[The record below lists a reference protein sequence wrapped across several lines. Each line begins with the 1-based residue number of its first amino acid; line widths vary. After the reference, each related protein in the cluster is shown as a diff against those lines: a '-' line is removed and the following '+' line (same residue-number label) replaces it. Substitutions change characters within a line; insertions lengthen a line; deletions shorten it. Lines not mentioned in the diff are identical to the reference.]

1 MNYKK
6 VGKIYKKELLEA
18 YRDKRTLFST
28 ILLPLILYPVLF
40 IGVSSLMTR
49 QTIKMEEEVKVVAI
63 ENFDAYQEY
72 DNDELNYIVENI
84 QQKFEENSKIRI
96 YNGTTEID
104 SLLKDGIIHAVIK
117 LDSVS
122 FAAPQTYYFEY
133 KYDGSDDKS
142 NIALRNVKSIISD
155 FEKDVIKV
163 RLSKITDLAE
173 NESFL
178 NPLSQE
184 AKMTNLASTQQ
195 MLGMILG
202 RVLPYLLIM
211 LLISGGAVVA
221 TDLVAGEKERKTL
234 ETLLVSAVSRNE
246 IVLGKFLTIV
256 TASLIN
262 VFVNMFSM
270 YFSFRHI
277 MSQASASMMGV
288 DIPFSAFAWIGLS
301 LLPLI
306 SLFSAVLLIISS
318 YSRNMKEARS
328 YESPI
333 LLVSMMLAMV
343 SLFPG
348 FEMNKGLALVP
359 IVNISLLFK
368 EIMSSGINYM
378 HFGITVG
385 STIILNI
392 IAITMTI
399 KVFASEK
406 VLFRTQTETS
416 FAGFKKNKK
425 QFFTPGIGIVFYM
438 IMLGLLYYVGF
449 GWQQKALVGGTIDQ
463 DVLIWAVIKT
473 QLIVVGLPVLLLI
486 NIFFGRGKKGVER
499 REIKAKSRRFL
510 RLTKFKPINLVL
522 VPLLAVPTVVISLWI
537 TKVVNYFYPIPEDYF
552 AGMMDLMS
560 GDQLSLPLVI
570 LAIAV
575 LPAIF
580 EELLFRGLIPRFFEN
595 RGVWVTIF
603 VTGILFAIF
612 HLDFYKLLPITFLG
626 SWLGYLLYTSRTI
639 YMPMLAHFLNN
650 FLAIISVQEFFPT
663 QIVTLVEGNNLNSI
677 LVLIGS
683 VIAFVALNIAMYKV
697 NNGFEEV
704 E

>member
-1 MNYKK
+1 
-6 VGKIYKKELLEA
+6 KIYIKELLEV

-49 QTIKMEEEVKVVAI
+49 QTIKMEEEIKVIAI
-63 ENFDAYQEY
+63 ENFEAYQDY
-72 DNDELNYIVENI
+72 DNEELSYIVENI
-84 QQKFEENSKIRI
+84 QQKFEENNKIRI

-104 SLLKDGIIHAVIK
+104 SLLKDGVIHAVIK
-117 LDSVS
+117 LDSIS
-122 FAAPQTYYFEY
+122 FVAPQTYYFEY

-142 NIALRNVKSIISD
+142 SIALREIKSIIGD
-155 FEKDVIKV
+155 FEKDVLKV

-173 NESFL
+173 DDHFL

-184 AKMTNLASTQQ
+184 AKMTNVASTQQ
-195 MLGMILG
+195 MMGMILG

-270 YFSFRHI
+270 YFSLRHI
-277 MSQASASMMGV
+277 MSQAGASMLGA
-288 DIPFSAFAWIGLS
+288 DIPLSAFGWIGLS

-306 SLFSAVLLIISS
+306 SLFSALLLIIST

-343 SLFPG
+343 SMFPG

-359 IVNISLLFK
+359 VVNIALLFK
-368 EIMSSGINYM
+368 EIMLTGINYV

-385 STIILNI
+385 STILLNI

-416 FAGFKKNKK
+416 FAGLKKNKK
-425 QFFTPGIGIVFYM
+425 QFFNPGIGFVFYLIM
-438 IMLGLLYYVGF
+438 IGLLYYVGF
-449 GWQQKALVGGTIDQ
+449 GWQQSAVVNGVIDQ
-463 DVLIWAVIKT
+463 EALMMAVIKT
-473 QLIVVGLPVLLLI
+473 QVFVIGLPVLLLV
-486 NIFFGRGKKGVER
+486 NLFFGKGKKGKER
-499 REIKAKSRRFL
+499 AENKTKTRKFL
-510 RLTKFKPINLVL
+510 RYQGFKPINLAL
-522 VPLLAVPTVVISLWI
+522 VPLLTIPTVIISSWI
-537 TKVVNYFYPIPEDYF
+537 TKAVDLFYPIPEDYF
-552 AGMMDLMS
+552 AGMMELMT
-560 GDQLSLPLVI
+560 GNQLSLPILI

-575 LPAIF
+575 TPAIF
-580 EELLFRGLIPRFFEN
+580 EELLFRGLLPRFFEN
-595 RGVWVTIF
+595 KGVWKTILI
-603 VTGILFAIF
+603 TGVLFAIF

-626 SWLGYLLYTSRTI
+626 SWLGYLLYTSKSI
-639 YMPMLAHFLNN
+639 YMPMFAHFLNN
-650 FLAIISVQEFFPT
+650 LFAIIAAHEIIPT
-663 QIVTLVEGNNLNSI
+663 KYVTLIESNSLNSMLI
-677 LVLIGS
+677 LGGS
-683 VIAFVALNIAMYKV
+683 VVLFIVLNIIMYKV
-697 NNGFEEV
+697 NNGFEEI

>member
-1 MNYKK
+1 MNFKK
-6 VGKIYKKELLEA
+6 VRKIYIKELLEV

-40 IGVSSLMTR
+40 IGVSSIMTR
-49 QTIKMEEEVKVVAI
+49 QTIKMEEEVKVIAI
-63 ENFDAYQEY
+63 ENFAAYQDY
-72 DNDELNYIVENI
+72 DNEELNYIVENI
-84 QQKFEENSKIRI
+84 QQKFEENDKIRI

-117 LDSVS
+117 LDSIS
-122 FAAPQTYYFEY
+122 FVAPQTYYFEY

-142 NIALRNVKSIISD
+142 SIALRDIKTIIGD
-155 FEKDVIKV
+155 FEKDVLKV

-173 NESFL
+173 DDHFL

-184 AKMTNLASTQQ
+184 AKMTNVASTQQ
-195 MLGMILG
+195 MMGMILG
-202 RVLPYLLIM
+202 RILPYLLIM

-277 MSQASASMMGV
+277 MSQAGASMLGA
-288 DIPFSAFAWIGLS
+288 DIPLSAFGWIGLS

-306 SLFSAVLLIISS
+306 SLFSAILLIIST

-343 SLFPG
+343 SMFPG

-368 EIMSSGINYM
+368 EIMLTGVNFV

-416 FAGFKKNKK
+416 FAGLKKNKK
-425 QFFTPGIGIVFYM
+425 QFFNPGIGFVFYL
-438 IMLGLLYYVGF
+438 IMMGLLYYIGF
-449 GWQQKALVGGTIDQ
+449 GWQQSAIVNGVIDQ
-463 DVLIWAVIKT
+463 EALMMAVIKT
-473 QLIVVGLPVLLLI
+473 QVFVIGLPVLLLV
-486 NIFFGRGKKGVER
+486 NLFFGRGKKGKER
-499 REIKAKSRRFL
+499 TENSTKTRKFL
-510 RLTKFKPINLVL
+510 RYNKFKPINLAL
-522 VPLLAVPTVVISLWI
+522 VPLLTIPTVIISSWI
-537 TKVVNYFYPIPEDYF
+537 TKAVDYFYPIPEDYF
-552 AGMMDLMS
+552 AGMMELMT
-560 GDQLSLPLVI
+560 GNQLSLPILI

-575 LPAIF
+575 TPAIF
-580 EELLFRGLIPRFFEN
+580 EELLFRGLLPRFFEN
-595 RGVWVTIF
+595 KGVWKTILI
-603 VTGILFAIF
+603 TGVLFAIF
-612 HLDFYKLLPITFLG
+612 HLDFYKLIPITFLG
-626 SWLGYLLYTSRTI
+626 SWLGYLLYTSKSI

-650 FLAIISVQEFFPT
+650 LFAIIAVHEIIPT
-663 QIVTLVEGNNLNSI
+663 KYVTLIESNSLNSMLI
-677 LVLIGS
+677 LGGS
-683 VIAFVALNIAMYKV
+683 VVLFIVLNIIMYKV
-697 NNGFEEV
+697 NNGFEEI